1 MVLCLQPQ
9 VYTYPQTNT
18 YTYFKIIIQ
27 KKKKKEAQALLGDPG
42 LGLVTRGLMLEVQ
55 QYSQE
60 LVRSWR
66 PLASSHLVAM
76 F

>member
-1 MVLCLQPQ
+1 MPPASGIYLPTDKYIHILQ
-9 VYTYPQTNT
+9 NNNS
-18 YTYFKIIIQ
+18 KK